1 MPTITRLVSQQRNPR
16 RLNVHLD
23 GRFAFVCTVNVA
35 AKFGLCD
42 GAVLSDEKLAAIR
55 KGHVR
60 QMCLDDALRM
70 LERRLHS
77 RAELERKLGLK
88 KHPPELVQSI
98 LEELQRLGYVDDQ
111 RFSQT
116 KAAMAAEHRKHGRG
130 RAYRDLLK
138 AGVEGETARRA
149 VEDVYE
155 QTDSLAIARE
165 LAVKKAPYLRRLDPL
180 VARRRLAG
188 MLLRRGFDYEAIR
201 PVLDEVLGDEPEM

>member
-1 MPTITRLVSQQRNPR
+1 MPTVTRLVPQQRNPR
-16 RLNVHLD
+16 RLNIHLD
-23 GRFAFVCTVNVA
+23 GRFAFVCTTNVA
-35 AKFGLCD
+35 AKFALSE
-42 GAVLSDEKLAAIR
+42 GAVLSDEQLAAIQR
-55 KGHVR
+55 GHIR
-60 QMCLDDALRM
+60 QMCLDDALRI

-77 RAELERKLGLK
+77 RAELERKLSRK
-88 KHPPELVQSI
+88 KHAPELIQTV
-98 LEELQRLGYVDDQ
+98 LEELRRLGYVDDR

-116 KAAMAAEHRKHGRG
+116 KASSAAEHRKHGRG

-165 LAVKKAPYLRRLDPL
+165 LALKKAPYLRRLDPL

-201 PVLDEVLGDEPEM
+201 PVLDEVLGPEPE